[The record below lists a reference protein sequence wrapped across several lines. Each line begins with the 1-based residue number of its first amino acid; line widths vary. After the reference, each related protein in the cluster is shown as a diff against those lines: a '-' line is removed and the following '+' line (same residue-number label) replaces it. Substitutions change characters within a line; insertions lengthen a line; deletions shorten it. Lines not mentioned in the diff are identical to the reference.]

1 MRLVFTSDPNFPP
14 LLPCITNWLEAVE
27 DATRRFGSCPALRDK
42 INCDASG
49 RKRPQILVEE
59 TDPAFL
65 HGFSPLEKK
74 QEKKEAYVPPSQQQ
88 PFFLF
93 YPSVLFMQSARRRR
107 QHWVSKEHCHWFLGI
122 PSIRLSMYT
131 YVAPVLDRP
140 WEGKRG
146 KRVLDGLPHFSYA
159 LQVVG
164 CPRHQARLILARP
177 KRT

>member
-27 DATRRFGSCPALRDK
+27 DATRRFGSCPPLRDK

-65 HGFSPLEKK
+65 HGLSPLEKK
-74 QEKKEAYVPPSQQQ
+74 TRKVGGPRTTVPAATLLS
-88 PFFLF
+88 FRFVRVIHAVSSTAETALGVERAL
-93 YPSVLFMQSARRRR
+93 SLVLGHSFHSLVHVRR
-107 QHWVSKEHCHWFLGI
+107 
-122 PSIRLSMYT
+122 
-131 YVAPVLDRP
+131 PVLDRP
-140 WEGKRG
+140 WEG

>member
-27 DATRRFGSCPALRDK
+27 DATRRFGSSPALRDK

-74 QEKKEAYVPPSQQQ
+74 QEKKEAYVPRATVPAATLLS
-88 PFFLF
+88 FL
-93 YPSVLFMQSARRRR
+93 SVRVIHAVSSTAETALGVERALSLVLGHSFHSLVHVRR
-107 QHWVSKEHCHWFLGI
+107 
-122 PSIRLSMYT
+122 
-131 YVAPVLDRP
+131 PVLDRP

-164 CPRHQARLILARP
+164 CPRHQARLILTRP

>member
-27 DATRRFGSCPALRDK
+27 DATRRSGSCPALRDK

-65 HGFSPLEKK
+65 HGFSPSGKK
-74 QEKKEAYVPPSQQQ
+74 QEKKEAYHCPSSNQQ

-93 YPSVLFMQSARRRR
+93 YLSVLFMQSARRRR
-107 QHWVSKEHCHWFLGI
+107 QHWVSKEHCRWFLGV
-122 PSIRLSMYT
+122 PSIRLSMYVT
-131 YVAPVLDRP
+131 QYSIDRRRER
-140 WEGKRG
+140 EGRE
-146 KRVLDGLPHFSYA
+146 SWTAY
-159 LQVVG
+159 
-164 CPRHQARLILARP
+164 
-177 KRT
+177 RTSPTHYKW

>member
-1 MRLVFTSDPNFPP
+1 MCDLFSLPIPTFLP

-65 HGFSPLEKK
+65 HGFSPLEKTR
-74 QEKKEAYVPPSQQQ
+74 KEGGLRTTVPEATLLS
-88 PFFLF
+88 FL
-93 YPSVLFMQSARRRR
+93 SVRVIHAVSSTAETALGVERVLSLVLGHCFHSLVHVRR
-107 QHWVSKEHCHWFLGI
+107 
-122 PSIRLSMYT
+122 
-131 YVAPVLDRP
+131 PVLDRP

-146 KRVLDGLPHFSYA
+146 KGVLDGLPHFSYA
-159 LQVVG
+159 LQVVE
-164 CPRHQARLILARP
+164 CPRRHQARLILARP

>member
-74 QEKKEAYVPPSQQQ
+74 QEKKEAHVPPSQQQ

-122 PSIRLSMYT
+122 PSIRLSMY
-131 YVAPVLDRP
+131 VALYSIDRGRGR
-140 WEGKRG
+140 EGRE
-146 KRVLDGLPHFSYA
+146 SWTAY
-159 LQVVG
+159 
-164 CPRHQARLILARP
+164 
-177 KRT
+177 RTSPTHYKW